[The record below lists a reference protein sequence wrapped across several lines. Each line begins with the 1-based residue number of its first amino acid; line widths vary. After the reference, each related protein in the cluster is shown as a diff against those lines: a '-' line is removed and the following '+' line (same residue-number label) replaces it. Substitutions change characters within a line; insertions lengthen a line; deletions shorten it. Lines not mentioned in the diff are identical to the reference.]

1 MLAYIAIFLDN
12 FWELVCP
19 RQTEAG
25 LGVLWAF
32 YGVSS
37 ESELASDLI
46 FINPLNTTHSTQVN
60 PETLPHTTFVLPPEA
75 LLAAEPFGYQ
85 QVVASLEDC
94 WAFCRAAQ
102 T

>member
-37 ESELASDLI
+37 ESELASHLI

-60 PETLPHTTFVLPPEA
+60 PETLPHTIFVLPPEA

-85 QVVASLEDC
+85 QVVASLEAC
-94 WAFCRAAQ
+94 WAFC
-102 T
+102 